1 MADTRLNIQYDM
13 DKIITG
19 ELKDAISIKVCHIDI
34 EPLQWPAMN
43 TQFSQITPSRESHTP
58 F

>member
-1 MADTRLNIQYDM
+1 MADTRLNIQCDM
-13 DKIITG
+13 DKMITG

-34 EPLQWPAMN
+34 EPFQWRAMN